1 VIDDDVGAW
10 EILALALKAC
20 GYAVIMTG
28 SGTEGI
34 AAAQCHPP
42 DLILLDLRL
51 PDCFGTAVIC
61 RLQQH
66 AFQIPFVLVSGFLTT
81 PVTVEAMRLG
91 AVDVLEKPVD
101 IDHLIDTID
110 SALGVMR
117 QPVAA
122 SKAPRT
128 AAERWA
134 AYVVRACES
143 EGDLKTL
150 AEWARFT
157 GVSYSSL
164 RESCRMLGIRP
175 RDARDLARV
184 LRALVRSTHGA
195 EDVPALLDARDERT
209 LTALLRRASLGSR
222 WGAAASVS
230 DFLESQAFV
239 DRDNCGL
246 VALTRLMR
254 NVR

>member
-1 VIDDDVGAW
+1 MAHHICSTPTACSRASVSGQPSILVIDDDVVAW
-10 EILALALKAC
+10 EIFALALKAC
-20 GYAVIMTG
+20 GYAVIMTA

-34 AAAQCHPP
+34 AAAQSHPP

-61 RLQQH
+61 RLQHH
-66 AFQIPFVLVSGFLTT
+66 ALQIPFVLVSGFLTT

-110 SALGVMR
+110 SALGVMH

-122 SKAPRT
+122 PKEPRT

-150 AEWARFT
+150 AEWARFA

-164 RESCRMLGIRP
+164 RESCRMLGIPPARCSRP
-175 RDARDLARV
+175 RPRPACP
-184 LRALVRSTHGA
+184 RS
-195 EDVPALLDARDERT
+195 LDARSRRRPR
-209 LTALLRRASLGSR
+209 APRRAR
-222 WGAAASVS
+222 
-230 DFLESQAFV
+230 
-239 DRDNCGL
+239 
-246 VALTRLMR
+246 
-254 NVR
+254 